1 MKSEKTIQPS
11 FKDPD
16 TYRLY
21 DGLTVTHSTYK
32 DLSDRLSVGP
42 IRLDKLGMYLIR
54 KGSVR
59 ASINF
64 VEYDFYAGDALFI
77 TPILISQIV
86 TVSEDVEIYSLLLD
100 FEIFKE
106 FRIPICR
113 ICYMDPIQSNRN
125 IKSSFN
131 PQQAERLVVY
141 MENLEFQNTTKGNTV
156 LQEKIIQTTLMLVFY
171 ELSNEMHSS
180 PAYDQT
186 NFERKN
192 RIVLDFLSTASI
204 EFKGNHKVQYYADKL
219 FISRKHLSRIV
230 KEITGNGPKAIL
242 DELVISE
249 AVVLLHNTNMSV
261 KEVMS
266 ELGFMDFGA
275 FSKFFKSFMGVSPL
289 TYRKQRVSNNTE
301 QESIPKISRRAGPS
315 LALR

>member
-1 MKSEKTIQPS
+1 
-11 FKDPD
+11 
-16 TYRLY
+16 
-21 DGLTVTHSTYK
+21 
-32 DLSDRLSVGP
+32 
-42 IRLDKLGMYLIR
+42 
-54 KGSVR
+54 
-59 ASINF
+59 
-64 VEYDFYAGDALFI
+64 
-77 TPILISQIV
+77 
-86 TVSEDVEIYSLLLD
+86 
-100 FEIFKE
+100 
-106 FRIPICR
+106 
-113 ICYMDPIQSNRN
+113 
-125 IKSSFN
+125 
-131 PQQAERLVVY
+131 
-141 MENLEFQNTTKGNTV
+141 
-156 LQEKIIQTTLMLVFY
+156 MLVFY